1 MVAICI
7 RKLTSIHPCLDEH
20 FTCVVMELLDPKPLF
35 AHKRFAHVKELK
47 TRIPGTYEV
56 KSRQLC
62 ETLDDIRK
70 GRR

>member
-1 MVAICI
+1 
-7 RKLTSIHPCLDEH
+7 
-20 FTCVVMELLDPKPLF
+20 MELLDPKPLF

-56 KSRQLC
+56 KSRQLQ

-70 GRR
+70 G